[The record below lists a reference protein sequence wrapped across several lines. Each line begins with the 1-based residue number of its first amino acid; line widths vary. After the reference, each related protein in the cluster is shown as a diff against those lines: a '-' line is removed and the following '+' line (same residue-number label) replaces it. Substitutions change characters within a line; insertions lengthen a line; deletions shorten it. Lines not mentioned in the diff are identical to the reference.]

1 MLKKKTLGQVQPVLF
16 IMIAQLL
23 MIVLKKKTL
32 GQVRPVLF
40 IMIAQLLMIGLDQT
54 CWHI

>member
-1 MLKKKTLGQVQPVLF
+1 MQPVLF

-54 CWHI
+54 FWQV